1 MDQEKEKIKYM
12 VQEKGNIIDQY
23 KERTI
28 YKDKQK
34 TVVQDK
40 KKTMD
45 QENKNI
51 IDIDQEKEKPID
63 QEKGCAEKKDTYKS
77 HYCWLAGY
85 VLICFLLGFL
95 GFYLN
100 VFACRSDKST
110 CKPFT
115 GSFSPPGPG

>member
-1 MDQEKEKIKYM
+1 M
-12 VQEKGNIIDQY
+12 
-23 KERTI
+23 
-28 YKDKQK
+28 
-34 TVVQDK
+34 VQDK

-63 QEKGCAEKKDTYKS
+63 QEKGCAEKKDTYMS

-100 VFACRSDKST
+100 VFCLQKRQVHLQARHWQLCTPWTRLI
-110 CKPFT
+110 
-115 GSFSPPGPG
+115 